1 MKISGT
7 AKYEKG
13 EVRIAFHIIH
23 ITLSPRPKN
32 QQIIEYNLIFSRV
45 HIKIQMVTDVA
56 NKIYTR

>member
-13 EVRIAFHIIH
+13 VVRIAFHIIH
-23 ITLSPRPKN
+23 ITLSRPKN

-45 HIKIQMVTDVA
+45 HIKIQMITDVA